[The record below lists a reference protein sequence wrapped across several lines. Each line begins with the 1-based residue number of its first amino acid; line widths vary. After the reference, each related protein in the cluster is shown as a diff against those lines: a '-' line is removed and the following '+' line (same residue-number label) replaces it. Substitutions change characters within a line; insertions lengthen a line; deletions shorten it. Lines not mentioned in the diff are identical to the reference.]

1 MSSLKDRI
9 REFLFAPQSSIWLT
23 ILRTGLGLQV
33 LCYGISLRAD
43 WLEILGRENQG
54 LIRRDLTEA
63 ILSAE
68 SPFIPRV
75 GWLVDTGVHLGL
87 SERVV
92 LWSVWLLLMS
102 AALLVVVGL
111 FSRISSVALWLLYVC
126 TAKSAELL
134 SYGVDNFTIIGL
146 FYLAIAPLPD
156 SLSLDALWRG
166 IHPRSVTLHGLHRRV
181 LQFHMCIIYFFGGIS
196 KCAGPGWWNGLSLWR
211 AMTRAPFD
219 MVPPEVLIRMEFA
232 LPLLGI
238 LVCVM
243 EATYP
248 IFIWPRQTRFAWF
261 AGVLGMHVAIGL
273 MMGMYLFASVMII
286 LNLSAFGPEF
296 LFRVRRPT
304 ELFGAQNCNLAQSS
318 EPHFQA

>member
-1 MSSLKDRI
+1 MSGLTNRL

-33 LCYGISLRAD
+33 FCYGISLRAD
-43 WLEILGRENQG
+43 WIELLGRENPG

-63 ILSAE
+63 MLSAR

-75 GWLVDTGVHLGL
+75 GWFVDAGAHFGL
-87 SERVV
+87 SERTV
-92 LWSVWLLLMS
+92 LWSVWLLLMLV
-102 AALLVVVGL
+102 ALLVVVGL
-111 FSRISSVALWLLYVC
+111 FCRISSVVLWLLYVC

-156 SLSLDALWRG
+156 SAALDVRWRG
-166 IHPRSVTLHGLHRRV
+166 KLSRSAVLHGLHLRV
-181 LQFHMCIIYFFGGIS
+181 LQFHMCLIYFFGGIS
-196 KCAGPGWWNGLSLWR
+196 KCAGHGWWNGVSLWR
-211 AMTRAPFD
+211 ALTRAPFNLI
-219 MVPPEVLIRMEFA
+219 PPEVLIRMAFV

-248 IFIWPRQTRFAWF
+248 IFIWLRKTRVVWF
-261 AGVLGMHVAIGL
+261 VGVVGMHIAIGL
-273 MMGMYLFASVMII
+273 MMGMYLFASIMII
-286 LNLSAFGPEF
+286 LNVAAFGSE
-296 LFRVRRPT
+296 LMRLGDRRSN
-304 ELFGAQNCNLAQSS
+304 AQAGLGLTLAA
-318 EPHFQA
+318 E